1 MSMIWPEV
9 RKILQ
14 HQLPES
20 VFNLWVEPLR
30 CLAEDNQTL
39 ELAGPDRF
47 FCSWVADHYLAAM
60 QEALGRLERPGI
72 RISFRVDPDLAD
84 DRAADEAGVAG
95 GGKEQL
101 RLPQMPKGRPRIRT
115 LHPRYTFDEFM
126 VGESNALAFS
136 ACEAIAA
143 GAAEAEPCVFINAG
157 TGLGKSHLAHAV
169 AHHLYNY
176 SPSTRLCCLT
186 SQQLTAELVR
196 HIRSNTMDQ
205 FKEKFQRQCD
215 VLLVED
221 VQTLSGRGKTQV
233 ELAEAV
239 DCLLENGRRVLFTGA
254 VGPREIPD
262 LDDGVRSRL
271 AAGLVTSINPPDM
284 QTRRLITR
292 RKADYHKLILDE
304 EMVEY
309 MAEKVR
315 GDVRRLESAIVGLKA
330 KANLRKAPPTMAMVK
345 EVVATVVVGGDD
357 PGLSAEAI
365 RDFVAAQFQVSVD
378 ELQSKSRK
386 KDVAFPRQVSM
397 YLARKLTDEALAGIG
412 KVFNRDHST
421 VVHSIRVITE
431 AVARNGSVRGQVEHL
446 TDKLK
451 QRQK

>member
-1 MSMIWPEV
+1 MIWSEV

-20 VFNLWVEPLR
+20 VFNLWIEPLR
-30 CLAEDNQTL
+30 CLAEDDQGL

-47 FCSWVADHYLAAM
+47 FCSWVADHYQAAIR
-60 QEALGRLERPGI
+60 EALERLERPGLKV
-72 RISFRVDPDLAD
+72 RFRVDPDLAD
-84 DRAADEAGVAG
+84 QQAAEEAADSGQSRG
-95 GGKEQL
+95 QL
-101 RLPQMPKGRPRIRT
+101 RLPQMPKGGSRIRT

-143 GAAEAEPCVFINAG
+143 NASDAEPCVFINAG

-169 AHHLYNY
+169 AHQLYNHA
-176 SPSTRLCCLT
+176 PSTRLCCLT
-186 SQQLTAELVR
+186 TQQLTAELVR

-205 FKEKFQRQCD
+205 FKEKFHRQCD
-215 VLLVED
+215 VLMVED

-239 DCLLENGRRVLFTGA
+239 DCLLETGRRVLFTGA
-254 VGPREIPD
+254 MGPRDIPD
-262 LDDGVRSRL
+262 LDEGVRSRL
-271 AAGLVTSINPPDM
+271 ASGLITSINPPDM
-284 QTRRLITR
+284 PTRRLIIR
-292 RKADYHKLILDE
+292 RKADYHKLTLDE

-309 MAEKVR
+309 LAEKVR
-315 GDVRRLESAIVGLKA
+315 GDIRRLESAIVGLKA
-330 KANLRKAPPTMAMVK
+330 KANLRKSQPTLEMVK
-345 EVVATVVVGGDD
+345 EVVATVIGEDA

-365 RDFVAAQFQVSVD
+365 RDFVAAQFKVGID

-386 KDVAFPRQVSM
+386 KDVAFPRQISM

-412 KVFNRDHST
+412 KAFNRDHST

-446 TDKLK
+446 TDKLRK
-451 QRQK
+451 RS